1 MAVTNFQESDFP
13 EGEKAEEQHNPPRED
28 NKSLEKEIENALR
41 NRGGGD
47 EFAKEF
53 GSKVD
58 DANKKLNE
66 EISRTETPLDEQKA
80 PKTSNRKADAEKKA
94 AEKKADEIVEAA
106 VSGDDEKP
114 AARKTA
120 AKKSGDKPTS

>member
-13 EGEKAEEQHNPPRED
+13 EGKKADEQHNPPRED
-28 NKSLEKEIENALR
+28 NKILAKEIENAIR

-47 EFAKEF
+47 EFADDF
-53 GSKVD
+53 ASKVD

-80 PKTSNRKADAEKKA
+80 PKTASRKADATKA
-94 AEKKADEIVEAA
+94 AEKKADEIATEAVEKKA
-106 VSGDDEKP
+106 S
-114 AARKTA
+114 R
-120 AKKSGDKPTS
+120 AKKTEGKPTE